1 MGILELDGQGVTVT
15 VSTGVSIHDFH
26 KATEILHSACLVA
39 LAYAFIDRAMQ
50 ADSQTISAVQAL
62 SAVDA
67 TLPMLKAAGFQ
78 DMVYE
83 DWYDVLASLIRQI
96 LVPEPEGTVLTP
108 AILLEA
114 FQSDEGTISVS

>member
-1 MGILELDGQGVTVT
+1 MARLSSQ
-15 VSTGVSIHDFH
+15 S
-26 KATEILHSACLVA
+26 LHLA
-39 LAYAFIDRAMQ
+39 LAYTFIDRAMQ
-50 ADSQTISAVQAL
+50 SDNQTISAVQAL

-96 LVPEPEGTVLTP
+96 LVPEPGGTVLTP
-108 AILLEA
+108 GILLEA
-114 FQSDEGTISVS
+114 FQSDEGTCLMLLNTLFLNPLFLLRP